1 MTTQTRNVVLL
12 EVIPLGPPEWSHE
25 NHGTQFHR
33 FYLQVPRLS
42 GAADILPVL
51 VTDALLPHIQPD
63 IPLRLKGQFRSFNNR
78 SGIGNKL
85 ILTVFALEVQPGSQ
99 VPCNQILLSG
109 SLCKPPIFRRTP
121 LGRSICDL
129 MLAVPR
135 HYGRADYLPVIA
147 WGQLAMQARN
157 LEVGSEITLE
167 GRIQSR
173 IYQKTTPSGVQERI
187 AYEVSMMHFA
197 EGCHLHAMSTE

>member
-1 MTTQTRNVVLL
+1 M
-12 EVIPLGPPEWSHE
+12 
-25 NHGTQFHR
+25 
-33 FYLQVPRLS
+33 
-42 GAADILPVL
+42 
-51 VTDALLPHIQPD
+51 
-63 IPLRLKGQFRSFNNR
+63 
-78 SGIGNKL
+78 
-85 ILTVFALEVQPGSQ
+85 
-99 VPCNQILLSG
+99 
-109 SLCKPPIFRRTP
+109 
-121 LGRSICDL
+121 